1 MACIDIYQALTEDRP
16 FIRRVCHMTK
26 RVGYLMIWH
35 RKALLILIFQTRLE
49 SASNK
54 RVKACDFIQ

>member
-1 MACIDIYQALTEDRP
+1 
-16 FIRRVCHMTK
+16 MTK